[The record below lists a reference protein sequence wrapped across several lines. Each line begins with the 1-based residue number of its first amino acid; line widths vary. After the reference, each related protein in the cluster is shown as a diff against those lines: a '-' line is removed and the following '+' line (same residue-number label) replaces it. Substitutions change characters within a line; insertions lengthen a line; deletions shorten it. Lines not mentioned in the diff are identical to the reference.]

1 MTSYPKKKRGGKTKK
16 RSLENIGKFETL
28 KRFMRKIKLECGKGF
43 VKGVARLKGNEASKN
58 K

>member
-1 MTSYPKKKRGGKTKK
+1 
-16 RSLENIGKFETL
+16 
-28 KRFMRKIKLECGKGF
+28 MRKIKLECGKGF